1 MSGRRAEKQMASIHV
16 QLHLLVG
23 PYPPWEAA
31 SHALM
36 TSSVKWGNQQ
46 HLQHR
51 AGERIS
57 ENWDGDPGRPTPALH
72 RNVQQRVS
80 HQISQSSSNHAVTV
94 RWGKQQAFP
103 YTSCTHWAS
112 VRQAGVWGARRN
124 VALQKKTRWGGE
136 KQVKGEGVIQP

>member
-1 MSGRRAEKQMASIHV
+1 MSSSRAENQQMASIHV

-23 PYPPWEAA
+23 LYEAA
-31 SHALM
+31 SNALM

-57 ENWDGDPGRPTPALH
+57 KNWDGDPGRPTPALH

-80 HQISQSSSNHAVTV
+80 HQISQSSSNHAVTGQVGEAARLPLHVMHSLSLGPPSWCV
-94 RWGKQQAFP
+94 RSTEECCSPEENQVRGRE
-103 YTSCTHWAS
+103 TSK
-112 VRQAGVWGARRN
+112 R
-124 VALQKKTRWGGE
+124 
-136 KQVKGEGVIQP
+136 

>member
-23 PYPPWEAA
+23 PYEAA

-51 AGERIS
+51 AGEWIS
-57 ENWDGDPGRPTPALH
+57 KNWDREPGPPTPALH

-80 HQISQSSSNHAVTV
+80 HQISQSSSNHAVTGQV
-94 RWGKQQAFP
+94 GEAASLP
-103 YTSCTHWAS
+103 YTSCTH
-112 VRQAGVWGARRN
+112 
-124 VALQKKTRWGGE
+124 
-136 KQVKGEGVIQP
+136 